1 MSQIQ
6 HISLSQL
13 QGRIAIALADA
24 LPLPV
29 WVCAEVAD
37 IKINASGHCYIELI
51 EKNEKTGATEAQAR
65 ATIWRSQVQSTVG
78 RFERESGQRL
88 TKGMKIL
95 FKATVSHHA
104 VYGMSLQIQ
113 QIDALHTLG
122 DMERRRQQTIEQLQK
137 DGVWDLNRGHQ
148 MPIVVQR
155 VAVISSAT
163 AAGYQDFMME
173 LSRSN
178 YAIQTELFEA
188 IMQGERCD
196 ESVVAALYAIA
207 ERAEEFD
214 AVAIIRGG
222 GSTGDL
228 ECFNSYHLAFA
239 VTQMPLPVLTGIGH
253 DKDTSVTDMVAHTM
267 LKTPTAVAQWIDQQA
282 ANFDGALEYCA
293 VTLRDICRQ
302 TTHKAT
308 LRLEQMATDVRHLV
322 ERTLQG
328 EAQKLDGLATLVAN
342 FAPERIFRLG
352 YAIARK
358 EGKALASVEGVEV
371 GDTIEVA
378 MADGKLNAKV
388 VEKRKAENG
397 TDAQSKSRDCLQTM
411 PCKKEEKP
419 A

>member
-1 MSQIQ
+1 MTDVQ
-6 HISLSQL
+6 HITLAQL
-13 QGRIAIALADA
+13 QGLISTALAKA
-24 LPLPV
+24 MPVPV

-37 IKINASGHCYIELI
+37 LKINGSGHCYIELI

-65 ATIWRSQVQSTVG
+65 ATIWRSQVMSTIG
-78 RFERESGQRL
+78 RFEQESGQRL

-122 DMERRRQQTIEQLQK
+122 DMERRRQMTIEQLQK
-137 DGVWDLNRGHQ
+137 EGVWDMNRAQQ
-148 MPIVVQR
+148 MPLVVQR
-155 VAVISSAT
+155 VAIISSAT

-178 YAIQTELFEA
+178 YALHTELFEA
-188 IMQGERCD
+188 IMQGERSD

-207 ERAEEFD
+207 ERADEFD

-222 GSTGDL
+222 GSTSDL
-228 ECFNSYHLAFA
+228 ECFNSYNIAFA

-267 LKTPTAVAQWIDQQA
+267 LKTPTAVAQWIDQRA
-282 ANFDGALEYCA
+282 TDFDGALEYCA
-293 VTLRDICRQ
+293 ISLRDICHQ
-302 TTHKAT
+302 TTHTAT

-322 ERTLQG
+322 ERILQG
-328 EAQKLDGLATLVAN
+328 EAQKLDGLQSLVEN

-358 EGKALASVEGVEV
+358 EGKALASVESLEV
-371 GDTIEVA
+371 GDTIDISL
-378 MADGKLNAKV
+378 ADGDINAV
-388 VEKRKAENG
+388 IAQIKR
-397 TDAQSKSRDCLQTM
+397 
-411 PCKKEEKP
+411 
-419 A
+419 

>member
-1 MSQIQ
+1 MEQKS
-6 HISLSQL
+6 HISLAQL
-13 QGRIAIALADA
+13 QEIISIALADA
-24 LPLPV
+24 LPMPV

-65 ATIWRSQVQSTVG
+65 ATIWRSQVMSTVG
-78 RFERESGQRL
+78 RFEQESGQRL

-113 QIDALHTLG
+113 QIDALHTIG
-122 DMERRRQQTIEQLQK
+122 DMERRRQMTIEQLQK
-137 DGVWDLNRGHQ
+137 DGVWDMNREQ
-148 MPIVVQR
+148 PMPLVVQR

-163 AAGYQDFMME
+163 AAGYRDFMME
-173 LSRSN
+173 LARSN
-178 YAIQTELFEA
+178 YALHTELFEA
-188 IMQGERCD
+188 IMQGERSD
-196 ESVVAALYAIA
+196 ESIVAALYAIA
-207 ERAEEFD
+207 ARAEEFD

-267 LKTPTAVAQWIDQQA
+267 LKTPTAVAQWIDQRA
-282 ANFDGALEYCA
+282 TDFDGALEYCA
-293 VTLRDICRQ
+293 ISLRDICRQ
-302 TTHKAT
+302 TTHAAT
-308 LRLEQMATDVRHLV
+308 LRLEQMATDIRHLV

-328 EAQKLDGLATLVAN
+328 EAQKLDGLANLVAN

-358 EGKALASVEGVEV
+358 ESKALVSVEGIEV
-371 GDTIEVA
+371 GDTIDISL
-378 MADGKLNAKV
+378 ADGSLNARV
-388 VEKRKAENG
+388 IEKK
-397 TDAQSKSRDCLQTM
+397 RDKRRETRDF
-411 PCKKEEKP
+411 
-419 A
+419 

>member
-1 MSQIQ
+1 MESKS
-6 HISLSQL
+6 HITLAQL
-13 QGRIAIALADA
+13 QGRISIALADA

-65 ATIWRSQVQSTVG
+65 ATIWRSQVMSTVG
-78 RFERESGQRL
+78 RFEQESGQRL

-104 VYGMSLQIQ
+104 VYGMSLQIK

-137 DGVWDLNRGHQ
+137 DGVWDLNRTQ
-148 MPIVVQR
+148 PMPLVVQR

-178 YAIQTELFEA
+178 YALLTELFEA
-188 IMQGERCD
+188 VMQGERSD
-196 ESVVAALYAIA
+196 ESIVAALYAIA

-222 GSTGDL
+222 GSTSDL

-253 DKDTSVTDMVAHTM
+253 DKDTSVTDLVAHTM
-267 LKTPTAVAQWIDQQA
+267 LKTPTAVAQWIDQRA
-282 ANFDGALEYCA
+282 TDFDGALEYCA
-293 VTLRDICRQ
+293 ITLRDICRQ
-302 TTHKAT
+302 TTHAAT

-322 ERTLQG
+322 DRTLQG
-328 EAQKLDGLATLVAN
+328 EAQKLDGLTALVAN

-358 EGKALASVEGVEV
+358 EGKALASIEGVEV
-371 GDTIEVA
+371 GDTIDISL
-378 MADGKLNAKV
+378 ADGTLNAKI
-388 VEKRKAENG
+388 VEKLKIKN
-397 TDAQSKSRDCLQTM
+397 
-411 PCKKEEKP
+411 
-419 A
+419 

>member
-1 MSQIQ
+1 MEQKQ
-6 HISLSQL
+6 HITLAQL
-13 QGRIAIALADA
+13 QGVISIALADA

-65 ATIWRSQVQSTVG
+65 ATIWRSQVMSTIG
-78 RFERESGQRL
+78 RFEQESGQRL

-137 DGVWDLNRGHQ
+137 DGVWDMNRAQ
-148 MPIVVQR
+148 QIPLVVQR

-163 AAGYQDFMME
+163 AAGYRDFMME
-173 LSRSN
+173 LARSN
-178 YAIQTELFEA
+178 YALHTELFEA
-188 IMQGERCD
+188 IMQGERSD
-196 ESVVAALYAIA
+196 ESIVAALYAIA
-207 ERAEEFD
+207 ARAEEFD

-267 LKTPTAVAQWIDQQA
+267 LKTPTAVAQWIDQRA
-282 ANFDGALEYCA
+282 TDFDGALEYCA
-293 VTLRDICRQ
+293 ITLRDICRQ
-302 TTHKAT
+302 TTHAAT

-328 EAQKLDGLATLVAN
+328 ENQKLDGLATLVAN

-358 EGKALASVEGVEV
+358 EGTALASVEGVNV
-371 GDTIEVA
+371 GDTIDISLS
-378 MADGKLNAKV
+378 DGTLNAKV
-388 VEKRKAENG
+388 IEK
-397 TDAQSKSRDCLQTM
+397 TRDERRETR
-411 PCKKEEKP
+411 EF
-419 A
+419 

>member
-1 MSQIQ
+1 MSDIK

-13 QGRIAIALADA
+13 QGRISIALAEA

-51 EKNEKTGATEAQAR
+51 EKNEKTGTTEAQAR
-65 ATIWRSQVQSTVG
+65 ATIWRSQVMSTIG
-78 RFERESGQRL
+78 RFEQESGQRL
-88 TKGMKIL
+88 AKGMKIL

-113 QIDALHTLG
+113 QIDSLHTIG
-122 DMERRRQQTIEQLQK
+122 DMERRRQMTIEQLQK
-137 DGVWDLNRGHQ
+137 DGVWEQNRSQ
-148 MPIVVQR
+148 AMPLVVQR
-155 VAVISSAT
+155 IAVISSAT
-163 AAGYQDFMME
+163 AAGYRDFMME
-173 LSRSN
+173 LGRSG
-178 YAIQTELFEA
+178 YALHTELFEA
-188 IMQGERCD
+188 IMQGERSD
-196 ESVVAALYAIA
+196 ESIVAALYAIA
-207 ERAEEFD
+207 ERREEFD

-239 VTQMPLPVLTGIGH
+239 VTQMPVPVLTGIGH

-267 LKTPTAVAQWIDQQA
+267 LKTPTAVAQWIEQRATD
-282 ANFDGALEYCA
+282 FDGALEYCA
-293 VTLRDICRQ
+293 ITLRDICRQ
-302 TTHKAT
+302 TTHAAT

-328 EAQKLDGLATLVAN
+328 EAQKLDGLANLVAN

-358 EGKALASVEGVEV
+358 ESKALASIEGVEV
-371 GDTIEVA
+371 GDTITTSL
-378 MADGKLNAKV
+378 ADGEIESKITKIKKLMA
-388 VEKRKAENG
+388 NG
-397 TDAQSKSRDCLQTM
+397 
-411 PCKKEEKP
+411 
-419 A
+419 

>member
-1 MSQIQ
+1 MGEIQ
-6 HISLSQL
+6 HITLAQL
-13 QGRIAIALADA
+13 QGRITTALVEA

-65 ATIWRSQVQSTVG
+65 ATIWRSQVMSTVG
-78 RFERESGQRL
+78 RFEKESGQRL

-122 DMERRRQQTIEQLQK
+122 DMERRRQMTIEQLQK
-137 DGVWDLNRGHQ
+137 DGVWDMNRSQ
-148 MPIVVQR
+148 TMPLVVQR
-155 VAVISSAT
+155 VAIISSAT

-178 YAIQTELFEA
+178 YRIKTELFEA
-188 IMQGERCD
+188 IMQGERSD

-207 ERAEEFD
+207 ARANEFD

-222 GSTGDL
+222 GSTSDL
-228 ECFNSYHLAFA
+228 ECFNSYHIAFA

-267 LKTPTAVAQWIDQQA
+267 LKTPTAVAQWIDQRA
-282 ANFDGALEYCA
+282 TDFDGALEYCA
-293 VTLRDICRQ
+293 ISLRDICRQ
-302 TTHKAT
+302 TTHAAT

-328 EAQKLDGLATLVAN
+328 EAQKLDGLQSLVEN

-371 GDTIEVA
+371 GDTIDISL
-378 MADGKLNAKV
+378 ADGTLNAKV
-388 VEKRKAENG
+388 IEKTKDERN
-397 TDAQSKSRDCLQTM
+397 
-411 PCKKEEKP
+411 
-419 A
+419 

>member
-1 MSQIQ
+1 MAEVK
-6 HISLSQL
+6 HITLSQL
-13 QGRIAIALADA
+13 QGRISIALADA

-37 IKINASGHCYIELI
+37 MKINGSGHCYIELI

-65 ATIWRSQVQSTVG
+65 ATIWRSQVVNTIG

-137 DGVWDLNRGHQ
+137 EGVWDMNRAQ
-148 MPIVVQR
+148 EMPLVLQR
-155 VAVISSAT
+155 VALISSAT

-173 LSRSN
+173 FSRSN
-178 YAIQTELFEA
+178 YALHTELFEA
-188 IMQGERCD
+188 IMQGEKSD

-207 ERAEEFD
+207 SRKDEFD

-222 GSTGDL
+222 GSTSDL
-228 ECFNSYHLAFA
+228 ECFNSYHIAFA

-253 DKDTSVTDMVAHTM
+253 DKDTSITDMVAHTM
-267 LKTPTAVAQWIDQQA
+267 LKTPTAVAQWIDQRA
-282 ANFDGALEYCA
+282 TDFDGALEYCA
-293 VTLRDICRQ
+293 ITLRDICRQ
-302 TTHKAT
+302 TTHSAT
-308 LRLEQMATDVRHLV
+308 LRLEQLSADIRHLA
-322 ERTLQG
+322 ERTLQS
-328 EAQKLDGLATLVAN
+328 EAQRLDSLATLVAG

-358 EGKALASVEGVEV
+358 EGKALDGIDNLNI
-371 GDTIEVA
+371 GDTIDISLA
-378 MADGKLNAKV
+378 NGKIEGVITKI
-388 VEKRKAENG
+388 EPHS
-397 TDAQSKSRDCLQTM
+397 T
-411 PCKKEEKP
+411 EE
-419 A
+419 

>member
-1 MSQIQ
+1 M
-6 HISLSQL
+6 
-13 QGRIAIALADA
+13 
-24 LPLPV
+24 
-29 WVCAEVAD
+29 AD

-51 EKNEKTGATEAQAR
+51 EKNEKTGTTEAQAR
-65 ATIWRSQVQSTVG
+65 ATIWRSQVMSTVG
-78 RFERESGQRL
+78 RFEQESGQRL

-113 QIDALHTLG
+113 QIDALHTIG

-137 DGVWDLNRGHQ
+137 ESVWNLNREQQ
-148 MPIVVQR
+148 MPLVVQR
-155 VAVISSAT
+155 IAVISSAT
-163 AAGYQDFMME
+163 AAGYRDFMME
-173 LSRSN
+173 IARSG
-178 YAIQTELFEA
+178 YALHTELFEA
-188 IMQGERCD
+188 VMQGDSCD

-228 ECFNSYHLAFA
+228 ECFNSYHIAFA

-267 LKTPTAVAQWIDQQA
+267 LKTPTAVAQWIEQRATD
-282 ANFDGALEYCA
+282 FDGVLEYCA
-293 VTLRDICRQ
+293 ISLRDICRQ
-302 TTHKAT
+302 TTHTAT

-328 EAQKLDGLATLVAN
+328 EAQKLDGLANLVAN

-371 GDTIEVA
+371 GDTIDISLP
-378 MADGKLNAKV
+378 DGDINAV
-388 VEKRKAENG
+388 IAQIKR
-397 TDAQSKSRDCLQTM
+397 
-411 PCKKEEKP
+411 
-419 A
+419 

>member
-1 MSQIQ
+1 MSDIK

-13 QGRIAIALADA
+13 QGRISIALAEA

-51 EKNEKTGATEAQAR
+51 EKNEKTGTTEAQAR
-65 ATIWRSQVQSTVG
+65 ATIWRSQVMSTIG
-78 RFERESGQRL
+78 RFEQESGQRL
-88 TKGMKIL
+88 AKGMKIL

-113 QIDALHTLG
+113 QIDSLHTIG
-122 DMERRRQQTIEQLQK
+122 DMERRRQMTIEQLQK
-137 DGVWDLNRGHQ
+137 DGVWEQNRSQ
-148 MPIVVQR
+148 AMPLVIQR
-155 VAVISSAT
+155 IAVISSAT
-163 AAGYQDFMME
+163 AAGYRDFMME
-173 LSRSN
+173 LGRSG
-178 YAIQTELFEA
+178 YALHTELFEA
-188 IMQGERCD
+188 IMQGERSD
-196 ESVVAALYAIA
+196 ESIVAALYAIA
-207 ERAEEFD
+207 ERREEFD

-267 LKTPTAVAQWIDQQA
+267 LKTPTAVAQWIEQRA
-282 ANFDGALEYCA
+282 ADFDGALEYCA
-293 VTLRDICRQ
+293 ITLRDICRQ
-302 TTHKAT
+302 TTHAAT

-328 EAQKLDGLATLVAN
+328 EAQKLDGLANLVAN

-358 EGKALASVEGVEV
+358 ESKALASIEGVEV
-371 GDTIEVA
+371 GDTITTSL
-378 MADGKLNAKV
+378 ADGEIESKITKIKKLTA
-388 VEKRKAENG
+388 NG
-397 TDAQSKSRDCLQTM
+397 
-411 PCKKEEKP
+411 
-419 A
+419 

>member
-1 MSQIQ
+1 MSDIQ
-6 HISLSQL
+6 HITLAQL
-13 QGRIAIALADA
+13 QGRISIALAEA

-37 IKINASGHCYIELI
+37 IKINSSGHCYIELI
-51 EKNEKTGATEAQAR
+51 EKDEKSGATLAQAR
-65 ATIWRSQVQSTVG
+65 ATIWRSQVMNTVG

-104 VYGMSLQIQ
+104 VYGMSLQIL
-113 QIDALHTLG
+113 QIDSLHTIG

-137 DGVWDLNRGHQ
+137 DGVWNNNRNLEV
-148 MPIVVQR
+148 PLVVQR

-163 AAGYQDFMME
+163 AAGYQDFMNE
-173 LSRSN
+173 LSRSA
-178 YAIQTELFEA
+178 YHIHTKLFEA
-188 IMQGERCD
+188 MMQGESCD
-196 ESVVAALYAIA
+196 ESVVSALRAIA
-207 ERAEEFD
+207 ERKEEFD

-222 GSTGDL
+222 GSTSDL
-228 ECFNSYHLAFA
+228 EWFNSYNIALT

-267 LKTPTAVAQWIDQQA
+267 LKTPTAVAQWIDQRA
-282 ANFDGALEYCA
+282 TDFDGALEYFA
-293 VTLRDICRQ
+293 ISLRDICRN
-302 TTHKAT
+302 TTHAAT
-308 LRLEQMATDVRHLV
+308 LRLEQMSTDIRHLV

-328 EAQKLDGLATLVAN
+328 EAQRLDGLKILVEN

-371 GDTIEVA
+371 GDTIDISL
-378 MADGKLNAKV
+378 ADGDINAIIAQI
-388 VEKRKAENG
+388 KR
-397 TDAQSKSRDCLQTM
+397 
-411 PCKKEEKP
+411 
-419 A
+419 

>member
-1 MSQIQ
+1 MVNVQ
-6 HISLSQL
+6 HITLAQL
-13 QGRIAIALADA
+13 QGRISIALAEV

-37 IKINASGHCYIELI
+37 LKINASGHCYIELI

-65 ATIWRSQVQSTVG
+65 ATIWRSQVMNTIG
-78 RFERESGQRL
+78 RFEQESGQRL

-122 DMERRRQQTIEQLQK
+122 DMERRRQMTIEQLQK
-137 DGVWDLNRGHQ
+137 DGVWDMNRSHP
-148 MPIVVQR
+148 MPLVVQR
-155 VAVISSAT
+155 VAIISSAT

-178 YAIQTELFEA
+178 YRIKTELFEA
-188 IMQGERCD
+188 IMQGERSD

-207 ERAEEFD
+207 ARANEFD

-222 GSTGDL
+222 GSTSDL
-228 ECFNSYHLAFA
+228 ECFNSYHIAFA

-267 LKTPTAVAQWIDQQA
+267 LKTPTAVAQWIDQRA
-282 ANFDGALEYCA
+282 TDFDGALEYCA
-293 VTLRDICRQ
+293 ISLRDICQQ
-302 TTHKAT
+302 TTHAAS

-328 EAQKLDGLATLVAN
+328 EAQKLDGLQRLIEN

-371 GDTIEVA
+371 GDTIDILL
-378 MADGKLNAKV
+378 ADGDINAV
-388 VEKRKAENG
+388 ITQIKR
-397 TDAQSKSRDCLQTM
+397 
-411 PCKKEEKP
+411 
-419 A
+419 

>member
-1 MSQIQ
+1 METKS
-6 HISLSQL
+6 HITLSQL
-13 QGRIAIALADA
+13 QGIISIALADA
-24 LPLPV
+24 LPMPI

-51 EKNEKTGATEAQAR
+51 EKNEKTGVTEAQAR
-65 ATIWRSQVQSTVG
+65 ATIWRSQVMSTVG

-95 FKATVSHHA
+95 FKATISHHA
-104 VYGMSLQIQ
+104 VYGMSLQIL

-137 DGVWDLNRGHQ
+137 EGVWDNNRSHP
-148 MPIVVQR
+148 MPLVVQR

-178 YAIQTELFEA
+178 YDIKTELFEA

-196 ESVVAALYAIA
+196 ESIVAALNAIA
-207 ERAEEFD
+207 ERSDEFD

-228 ECFNSYHLAFA
+228 ECYNSYLLAFA

-282 ANFDGALEYCA
+282 TNFDGTLEYYA
-293 VTLRDICRQ
+293 ISLRDICRH
-302 TTHKAT
+302 TTHAAT

-358 EGKALASVEGVEV
+358 EGKALASIEGIEV
-371 GDTIEVA
+371 GDTIDISL
-378 MADGKLNAKV
+378 ADGVLNAKV
-388 VEKRKAENG
+388 VEKIDN
-397 TDAQSKSRDCLQTM
+397 
-411 PCKKEEKP
+411 
-419 A
+419 

>member
-1 MSQIQ
+1 MEQKS
-6 HISLSQL
+6 HITLAQL
-13 QGRIAIALADA
+13 QGIISIALADA

-65 ATIWRSQVQSTVG
+65 ATIWRSQVMSTVG
-78 RFERESGQRL
+78 RFEQESGQRL

-113 QIDALHTLG
+113 QIDALHTIG
-122 DMERRRQQTIEQLQK
+122 DMERRRQMTIEQLQK
-137 DGVWDLNRGHQ
+137 DGVWDMNREQ
-148 MPIVVQR
+148 PMPLVVQR

-163 AAGYQDFMME
+163 AAGYRDFMME
-173 LSRSN
+173 LARSN
-178 YAIQTELFEA
+178 YALHTELFEA
-188 IMQGERCD
+188 IMQGERSN
-196 ESVVAALYAIA
+196 ESIVAALYAIA
-207 ERAEEFD
+207 ARAEEFD

-267 LKTPTAVAQWIDQQA
+267 LKTPTAVAQWIDQRA
-282 ANFDGALEYCA
+282 TDFDGALEYCA
-293 VTLRDICRQ
+293 ISLRDICRQ
-302 TTHKAT
+302 TTHAAT
-308 LRLEQMATDVRHLV
+308 LRLEQMATDIRHLV

-328 EAQKLDGLATLVAN
+328 EAQKLDGLANLVAN

-358 EGKALASVEGVEV
+358 EGEALASVEGIEV
-371 GDTIEVA
+371 GDTIDISL
-378 MADGKLNAKV
+378 ADGSLNARV
-388 VEKRKAENG
+388 IEKLTIEN
-397 TDAQSKSRDCLQTM
+397 
-411 PCKKEEKP
+411 
-419 A
+419 